1 MKEPIEI
8 APGVKLKCAVG
19 VDTDALAV
27 SFLVLQDKMPQR
39 IFARIV
45 NEYNFSLNRCN
56 KCEATFTTDYNVDTL
71 DIPHWYRGKF
81 NKSTRGRPPGPILDE
96 VWPNGKSKYALQMC
110 LDCAISHISGIL
122 AHFDTLSNATQ
133 VRALRALS
141 DTASAYSKK
150 WDHNKIFYRFFT
162 KLTQELIP
170 HVRKRGKKQVHHLTS
185 MMVSCNLIPKE
196 E

>member
-1 MKEPIEI
+1 MNEPVEI
-8 APGVKLKCAVG
+8 APGVKLRHAAG
-19 VDTDALAV
+19 VDIDALAT
-27 SFLVLQDKMPQR
+27 SFLVLQDKMPAR

-45 NEYNFSLNRCN
+45 SEYNFCLNKCQ

-71 DIPHWYRGKF
+71 DIPHWYRAKF
-81 NKSTRGRPPGPILDE
+81 TRSPRGRPPGPILDE

-110 LDCAISHISGIL
+110 LDCAYSYIPGIL
-122 AHFDTLSNATQ
+122 EHFDTLTNATQ
-133 VRALRALS
+133 VRALRTLS

-150 WDHNKIFYRFFT
+150 WEGNKIFYRFFT

-170 HVRKRGKKQVHHLTS
+170 HVRKRGKKQVHYLTS